1 MGPSCTAI
9 AREFRSGAASN
20 IDAFSPT
27 SPLSFIKLLVSL
39 SVTMGLMISVMD
51 ISDAFLQLVQKDFVV
66 IHGSERSLVRR
77 FDLLEVAE
85 VSSRAEKCRT

>member
-1 MGPSCTAI
+1 
-9 AREFRSGAASN
+9 
-20 IDAFSPT
+20 
-27 SPLSFIKLLVSL
+27 
-39 SVTMGLMISVMD
+39 MGLMISVMD